1 MTKRLLGVSKDGQ
14 DVFVINDNKH
24 MAAHAA
30 VSDSIL
36 AEGVGKIEI
45 NDRPFLMDTVDLG
58 RIIGVDDCVAVT
70 DADDVRLLQRK
81 ARKGLS
87 RIVFG
92 RKAEPT
98 RLLTIGICRDD
109 DNLLTVFTA
118 FFGVKAPKEPW
129 DCKTEQERAE
139 SDAFWAGHALVFNPE
154 ALEKTE

>member
-1 MTKRLLGVSKDGQ
+1 MTKRLLGKSKDGQ
-14 DVFVINDNKH
+14 DVFVLAENEH

-30 VSDSIL
+30 VSETIL
-36 AEGVGKIEI
+36 AEGVGQIEI
-45 NDRPFLMDTVDLG
+45 SGRPFLMDTVDFG

-70 DADDVRLLQRK
+70 ATDDVRLLRRK

-98 RLLTIGICRDD
+98 RLLTVGICRDD

-129 DCKTEQERAE
+129 DCKNDAEKTE
-139 SDAFWAGHALVFNPE
+139 SDAFWATHALVFNPE
-154 ALEKTE
+154 ALED